1 MGFRKYR
8 AEAATAAEKRPI
20 RMVTFFVKVDPK
32 NMGKVAILS
41 RRINDANIEMTSIKS
56 AAQEVEAIYGLQDK
70 TQAEMD
76 LILTPEVTVQTTF
89 KDLRDWRKSEASWC
103 TVSSA

>member
-8 AEAATAAEKRPI
+8 TEAATAAEKRPI
-20 RMVTFFVKVDPK
+20 RMVTFFVKVDAN

-41 RRINDANIEMTSIKS
+41 RRINDANIKMTSKKS

-76 LILTPEVTVQTTF
+76 LILTTEVIMQRTF
-89 KDLRDWRKSEASWC
+89 KS
-103 TVSSA
+103 